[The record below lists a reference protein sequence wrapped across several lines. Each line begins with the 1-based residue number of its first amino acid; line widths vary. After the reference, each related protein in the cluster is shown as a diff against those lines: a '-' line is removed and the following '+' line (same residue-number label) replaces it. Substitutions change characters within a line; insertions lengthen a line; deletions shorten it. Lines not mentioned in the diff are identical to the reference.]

1 MFKQLHIDIVETSHN
16 DALWHIRLPENI
28 QQELSSK
35 RSRYE
40 VTLDRQLAA
49 HRPGTHML
57 DLDSFLMQYL
67 LDKAKAYDF
76 MGLTAVLQ
84 SDSIKGQAI
93 FTGLLRW
100 QNNQW
105 VTAAWVENC

>member
-1 MFKQLHIDIVETSHN
+1 
-16 DALWHIRLPENI
+16 
-28 QQELSSK
+28 
-35 RSRYE
+35 
-40 VTLDRQLAA
+40 
-49 HRPGTHML
+49 
-57 DLDSFLMQYL
+57 MQYL